1 LGENGTQ
8 PNLGFRALK
17 WPDPVHYPKPSG
29 PFKSALWRSK
39 MQPADQLHSH
49 PPLKKNGEFNQLDQS
64 QQYELNSDSSPVEM
78 EEVLNK
84 ELKPQSKNFY
94 LTIQAT
100 FFIRICCVKELR
112 LDSLSNFRSDLWKV
126 EALQY
131 PSLHIQKKIGFHL

>member
-1 LGENGTQ
+1 MARSG
-8 PNLGFRALK
+8 ALSQAK
-17 WPDPVHYPKPSG
+17 R
-29 PFKSALWRSK
+29 PFQVCSMALQNATCRPTAFAS
-39 MQPADQLHSH
+39 
-49 PPLKKNGEFNQLDQS
+49 PLEKNGEFNQLDQS

-131 PSLHIQKKIGFHL
+131 PSLHIQKK